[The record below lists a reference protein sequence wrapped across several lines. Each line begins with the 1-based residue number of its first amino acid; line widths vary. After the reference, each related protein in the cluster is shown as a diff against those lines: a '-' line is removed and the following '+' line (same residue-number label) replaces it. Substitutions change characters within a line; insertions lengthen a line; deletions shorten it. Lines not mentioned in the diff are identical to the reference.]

1 MEILNR
7 DIYIDNAVERLKKNA
22 NLPDIKIEHEFV
34 RGSAL
39 EVCAKGDTVIIT
51 YGRRVELFRGLSLAV
66 QYADKGDYKIIQKPN
81 FNSSGAMFDN
91 SRNAVL
97 NMETAKDIIVIM
109 ALMGLDMIMLYTED
123 TYEVPEYKYFGYM
136 RGKFTADQL
145 KELDEYAK
153 GFGIELVPCIQT
165 LAHMNQALR
174 WEAFNDFLDVGD
186 ILLVDDEKTYE
197 FIEALIRSCRNSFTT
212 NRIHIGMDEAS
223 LVGCGK
229 FREKNGFAKRFDILL
244 NHLTKTVEIC
254 KKYGFEP
261 IIWSDMFV
269 NEAYGRN
276 YVTCYE
282 DKVKTLHESIDPSL
296 TLVYWSYYINDINIY
311 DYRVKCHQR
320 LTDKVSY
327 AGGAVKWIGYVPSIS
342 RSIARSRLGLTA
354 AYNNG
359 VKDVFVTAWGDN
371 GGEAS
376 TFCVLPELQ
385 LYAEF
390 NYNPKVTDEEIGER
404 LKVCTGEN
412 LEDMLKLEKPQFP
425 GESYDTDCITTNKYL
440 LYSDLLC
447 GLFDLQIKEDYPE
460 YYANVAKELG
470 EINSKNYGYVYK
482 TLELLSIVLSKKCE
496 IALKLRKAYISGDKS
511 KVEKLL
517 ELAKETLSDVK
528 AFHRAVYNQWITEN
542 RIFGYEVIDIRL
554 GSLETRIEYAINKL
568 GLWFAGDIPFIEE
581 LEEERLPYYPNIP
594 ENGMLEVNE
603 NAWTRIVS
611 AGVV

>member
-7 DIYIDNAVERLKKNA
+7 DKYIDDAVKQLQNNVE
-22 NLPDIKIEHEFV
+22 LPDVEIKHRFV
-34 RGSAL
+34 EGSAL
-39 EVCAKGDTVIIT
+39 EISAKDGKVEII
-51 YGRRVELFRGLSLAV
+51 YGKRIELFRGLSLAV
-66 QYADKGDYKIIQKPN
+66 QNADTTEYEIIQKPH

-97 NMETAKDIIVIM
+97 NIKTAKKIICIV

-123 TYEVPEYKYFGYM
+123 TYEVPEYPYFGYM

-153 GFGIELVPCIQT
+153 GFGIELIPCIQT

-197 FIEALIRSCRNSFTT
+197 FIEALIKSCRNCFTS
-212 NRIHIGMDEAS
+212 NKIHIGMDEAG

-229 FREKNGFAKRFDILL
+229 FREKFGYVNKFDILL
-244 NHLTKTVEIC
+244 KHLTRTVEIC
-254 KKYGFEP
+254 KKYGFQP
-261 IIWSDMFV
+261 MIWSDMFV

-276 YVTCYE
+276 YSGCD
-282 DKVKTLHESIDPSL
+282 DKSDLLKPHLDPSL
-296 TLVYWSYYINDINIY
+296 TLVYWTYYVTDIKLY
-311 DYRVKCHQR
+311 DQRMKYHQR
-320 LTDKVSY
+320 LTDKVAY

-342 RSIARSRLGLTA
+342 MSLERSRKGLTA
-354 AYNNG
+354 AIDNG

-390 NYNPKVTDEEIGER
+390 NYNPNVTNEEISER

-425 GESYDTDCITTNKYL
+425 GDSYDTDCITTNKYI
-440 LYSDLLC
+440 LYCDLLC

-470 EINSKNYGYVYK
+470 EVKSKNFGYVYR
-482 TLELLSIVLSKKCE
+482 TLELLSKILSKKCE
-496 IALKLRKAYISGDKS
+496 IALKLRKAYLLSNKS
-511 KVEKLL
+511 DV
-517 ELAKETLSDVK
+517 ETLLKLIKEILIDVK
-528 AFHRAVYNQWITEN
+528 EFHNAVYMQWTTEN
-542 RIFGYEVIDIRL
+542 NIFGYEVLDIRI

-568 GLWFAGDIPFIEE
+568 ELWLAGDISVIEE
-581 LEEERLPYYPNIP
+581 LEEERLPYYPEVP

-611 AGVV
+611 ASLI

>member
-7 DIYIDNAVERLKKNA
+7 DKYIDDAVERLQKNIE
-22 NLPDIKIEHEFV
+22 LPDIKIEHKFAS
-34 RGSAL
+34 GSAL
-39 EVCAKGDTVIIT
+39 EVCAKDGKVLIT

-66 QYADKGDYKIIQKPN
+66 QRANAGEYKIIQKAR
-81 FNSSGAMFDN
+81 FNSTGAMFDN

-97 NMETAKDIIVIM
+97 NIKTAKDLIVIM

-136 RGKFTADQL
+136 RGKFTTNEL

-153 GFGIELVPCIQT
+153 GFGIELIPCIQT

-174 WEAFNDFLDVGD
+174 WDAFKDFLDVGD
-186 ILLVDDEKTYE
+186 ILLVDDKKTYE
-197 FIEALIRSCRNSFTT
+197 FIESLIKSCRNSFTS
-212 NRIHIGMDEAS
+212 NKIHIGMDEAG

-229 FREKNGFAKRFDILL
+229 FREKFGYKSKFDIMLKHL
-244 NHLTKTVEIC
+244 NMTVEIC

-261 IIWSDMFV
+261 MIWSDMFV
-269 NEAYGRN
+269 NDAYGRN

-282 DKVKTLHESIDPSL
+282 DKVEDFKKSIDPSL
-296 TLVYWSYYINDINIY
+296 TLVYWTYYVNDIDLY
-311 DYRVKCHQR
+311 DARVKCHQR
-320 LTDKVSY
+320 LTDKVAY
-327 AGGAVKWIGYVPSIS
+327 AGGAVKWIGFVPSIS
-342 RSIARSRLGLTA
+342 MSIERSRLGLTA
-354 AYNNG
+354 SLNNG

-390 NYNPKVTDEEIGER
+390 NYNPKVTNEEIGER
-404 LKVCTGEN
+404 LKVCTGEK

-425 GESYDTDCITTNKYL
+425 GDSYDTDCITTNKYL

-447 GLFDLQIKEDYPE
+447 GLFDLQIKENYPA

-470 EINSKNYGYVYK
+470 NVKSKNFGYIYR
-482 TLELLSIVLSKKCE
+482 TLELLSKILSKKCE
-496 IALKLRKAYISGDKS
+496 IALKLREAYLLGNKPE
-511 KVEKLL
+511 VEGLL
-517 ELAKETLSDVK
+517 ELAKETLADVK
-528 AFHRAVYNQWITEN
+528 EFHRAVYNQWTTEN
-542 RIFGYEVIDIRL
+542 RIFGYEVLDIRL
-554 GSLETRIEYAINKL
+554 GALETRIEYAINKL
-568 GLWFAGDIPFIEE
+568 NLWLAGNISVIEE
-581 LEEERLPYYPNIP
+581 LEEERLLYYPEVP

-603 NAWTRIVS
+603 NAWTKIVS
-611 AGVV
+611 AGIV

>member
-7 DIYIDNAVERLKKNA
+7 DIYIDDAVERLQKNLE
-22 NLPDIKIEHEFV
+22 LPDIKIEHKFAP
-34 RGSAL
+34 GSDL
-39 EVCAKGDTVIIT
+39 EVCAKGDKVSIV
-51 YGRRVELFRGLSLAV
+51 YGKRVELFRGISLAV
-66 QYADKGDYKIIQKPN
+66 QYADKGDYKITQKPH

-97 NMETAKDIIVIM
+97 NMKTAKDIIKTM
-109 ALMGLDMIMLYTED
+109 ALMGLDMLMLYTED

-136 RGKFTADQL
+136 RGKFTTEQL
-145 KELDEYAK
+145 KELDEYTK
-153 GFGIELVPCIQT
+153 GFGIELIPCIQT

-186 ILLVDDEKTYE
+186 ILLVDDERTYE
-197 FIEALIRSCRNSFTT
+197 FIDALIKSCRNSYTT
-212 NRIHIGMDEAS
+212 NKIHIGMDEAA

-229 FREKNGFAKRFDILL
+229 FREKNGVAKRFDILL
-244 NHLTKTVEIC
+244 KHLIKTVEIC

-276 YVTCYE
+276 YSTCYE
-282 DKVKTLHESIDPSL
+282 DKVKTLHETIDPSL
-296 TLVYWSYYINDINIY
+296 TLVYWSYYVNDVNVY
-311 DYRVKCHQR
+311 DYRVKCHKR

-342 RSIARSRLGLTA
+342 RSIERSRLGLTA
-354 AYNNG
+354 ALNNG

-376 TFCVLPELQ
+376 SYCVLPELQ

-390 NYNPKVTDEEIGER
+390 NYNPKVTNEEIGER
-404 LKVCTGEN
+404 LRVCTGEK
-412 LEDMLKLEKPQFP
+412 LDDMLKLEKPQFP

-440 LYSDLLC
+440 LYSDMLC
-447 GLFDLQIKEDYPE
+447 GLFDLQIKENYPT
-460 YYANVAKELG
+460 YYAKVAKELG
-470 EINSKNYGYVYK
+470 AVKSKNFGYVYK
-482 TLELLSIVLSKKCE
+482 TLELLSIILSKKCE
-496 IALKLRKAYISGDKS
+496 IALKLRKAYVSRNKPEVKG
-511 KVEKLL
+511 LL
-517 ELAKETLSDVK
+517 ELAKEVLCDVK
-528 AFHRAVYNQWITEN
+528 AFHKAVYNQWTTEN

-554 GSLETRIEYAINKL
+554 GSLETRLRYAIDKIA
-568 GLWFAGDIPFIEE
+568 LWLAGEISVVEE
-581 LEEERLPYYPNIP
+581 LEEERLPYYPEVP

-603 NAWTRIVS
+603 NGWTRIVS